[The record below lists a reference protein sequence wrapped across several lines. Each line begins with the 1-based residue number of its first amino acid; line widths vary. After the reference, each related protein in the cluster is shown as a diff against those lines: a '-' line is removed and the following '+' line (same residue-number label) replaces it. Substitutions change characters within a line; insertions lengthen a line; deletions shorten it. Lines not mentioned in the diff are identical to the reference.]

1 MTQPPDDEPINRRN
15 NHKWGDQCKRLGE
28 QTLRGALRS
37 ILISGHQVH
46 KFSQLMSAN
55 ANQKGEN

>member
-1 MTQPPDDEPINRRN
+1 MNQSIGGIITNG
-15 NHKWGDQCKRLGE
+15 GDQCKRLGE